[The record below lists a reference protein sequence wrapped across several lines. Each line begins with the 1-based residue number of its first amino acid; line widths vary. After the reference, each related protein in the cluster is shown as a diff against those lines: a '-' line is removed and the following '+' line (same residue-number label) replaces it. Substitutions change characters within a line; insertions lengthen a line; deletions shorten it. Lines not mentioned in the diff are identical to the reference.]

1 MTTSSFGPTALDSP
15 GCDMS
20 QDDQVTEEMLF
31 DSEDPDSNRYEDALY
46 RLGSD
51 SFYHLS
57 SRLYK
62 ALGLGPECLFATALF
77 WL

>member
-1 MTTSSFGPTALDSP
+1 MTTSSFGPTAPDSP

-20 QDDQVTEEMLF
+20 LDDQVTEEMLF

-51 SFYHLS
+51 SFII
-57 SRLYK
+57 
-62 ALGLGPECLFATALF
+62 
-77 WL
+77 

>member
-1 MTTSSFGPTALDSP
+1 MTASSFGPTAPDSP

-51 SFYHLS
+51 SFII
-57 SRLYK
+57 
-62 ALGLGPECLFATALF
+62 
-77 WL
+77 